1 MWSSLDLRRRL
12 VRRQRLCRPLVIAVV
27 ALSTGC
33 AASSVQENAAPTTR
47 ETTAAGQ
54 TSSSVFAPR
63 PSWLPAADEPS
74 STIVEPVPATSPSV
88 EIAARIAALPFVG
101 AFGFDPLSGYID
113 VTEQEQRIS
122 ACMEARGFDYVPF
135 QPDITPQVIA
145 SSSVGVTGRP
155 DVDSGYWLSSTFLG
169 TAALPPAVD
178 PNEAIRAS
186 LGLAELDA
194 YWLAFRGVDPDSG
207 DGAPTEGPSGCVAQ
221 SRADTSAVDESMS
234 QLIDRARADVVT
246 EARSDERVQAADSA
260 WVSCMAE
267 ATVIT
272 TSKFDYVD
280 RLREEF
286 ARLYDAVVAANA
298 NGTPPAENDV
308 LLAFA
313 EREQQLAAFD
323 LACDDRTSFTLVY
336 LDALGDAQQAFL
348 DRNAALLGG

>member
-1 MWSSLDLRRRL
+1 
-12 VRRQRLCRPLVIAVV
+12 V
-27 ALSTGC
+27 
-33 AASSVQENAAPTTR
+33 
-47 ETTAAGQ
+47 
-54 TSSSVFAPR
+54 
-63 PSWLPAADEPS
+63 
-74 STIVEPVPATSPSV
+74 PVPATSPSV

-113 VTEQEQRIS
+113 VAEQEQRIS
-122 ACMEARGFDYVPF
+122 ACMKARGFDYVPF

-145 SSSVGVTGRP
+145 SSSVGLTGRP
-155 DVDSGYWLSSTFLG
+155 DVDTGYRLSSTFLG
-169 TAALPPAVD
+169 IAASPPAVD
-178 PNEAIRAS
+178 PNDAIRAA
-186 LGLAELDA
+186 LGPAELDA

-246 EARSDERVQAADSA
+246 EARSDRRVQAADSA

-267 ATVIT
+267 VGVIT
-272 TSKFDYVD
+272 TSKFDYID

-298 NGTPPAENDV
+298 SGTPPDQNDV

-313 EREQQLAAFD
+313 ESEHQLAAFD

-348 DRNAALLGG
+348 DRNAALLGD

>member
-1 MWSSLDLRRRL
+1 MGSLLHLRLRL
-12 VRRQRLCRPLVIAVV
+12 ARRQRLTLPLVIAVV
-27 ALSTGC
+27 ALSAGC
-33 AASSVQENAAPTTR
+33 AASSAEGDGAVTTGD
-47 ETTAAGQ
+47 TTAAGQ
-54 TSSSVFAPR
+54 TSSSIDAPR
-63 PSWLPAADEPS
+63 PSSLPVADEPS
-74 STIVEPVPATSPSV
+74 STIVEPVPTTSPSV

-113 VTEQEQRIS
+113 VTEQERRIS
-122 ACMEARGFDYVPF
+122 ACMKSRGFDYVPF
-135 QPDITPQVIA
+135 QPDITPQVIGR
-145 SSSVGVTGRP
+145 SSVGLTGRP
-155 DVDSGYWLSSTFLG
+155 DVDTGYRLSSTFLG
-169 TAALPPAVD
+169 TASSPPAVD

-186 LGLAELDA
+186 LGPAELDA

-246 EARSDERVQAADSA
+246 EARSDQRVQAADSA
-260 WVSCMAE
+260 WVACMAE
-267 ATVIT
+267 AGVVTS
-272 TSKFDYVD
+272 SKFDYVD
-280 RLREEF
+280 GLREEF
-286 ARLYDAVVAANA
+286 ASLYDAVVAANA
-298 NGTPPAENDV
+298 NGTPPNENDV

-336 LDALGDAQQAFL
+336 LDALGNAQQAFL